1 MGTLVTF
8 PLALPDVTIC
18 FLSVAED
25 RGPRCSQ
32 GWSMFTDVRPFTAGL
47 AAASAGILT
56 LSMVTAPPNTGVAIS
71 RAEVHAVVQLA
82 AVATAD
88 ARTPVVTP
96 VAAASTSSITP
107 RSANAITPHASASLP
122 SPQAIL
128 ADILA
133 NNWAKAALTIA
144 LASVWYVAFPI
155 TLPLSIFGAAA
166 ILKALSSSPLI
177 SSGPMSNVKALVAGI
192 VLGTSVF
199 AVVPALSVAGA
210 LGSLISPLLPAPSTT
225 AAATTMSS
233 ASASPSGSPALTRR
247 GHRGIAGSP
256 GTVMNARARAA
267 AAANGGVSS
276 DTTVGAE
283 GRHRAAATSANA
295 ANVRSGGSKR
305 HSIASS
311 GR

>member
-1 MGTLVTF
+1 MF
-8 PLALPDVTIC
+8 P
-18 FLSVAED
+18 
-25 RGPRCSQ
+25 
-32 GWSMFTDVRPFTAGL
+32 DVRPCTAGL

-107 RSANAITPHASASLP
+107 RSANAITPQASASLP
-122 SPQAIL
+122 SPQAIF

-133 NNWAKAALTIA
+133 NNWAKAALTIG

-225 AAATTMSS
+225 TAATTMSS
-233 ASASPSGSPALTRR
+233 ASASPSGSSPALTRR

-256 GTVMNARARAA
+256 RTVMNARARTAA
-267 AAANGGVSS
+267 AATGGVSS

-283 GRHRAAATSANA
+283 GRHRAAASSANA

-305 HSIASS
+305 HSIARS